1 MADKAQKSAQ
11 ASGTKNEANGKSRIP
26 GGHPENQEGA
36 AKATEDND
44 LTTGHSRPGDG
55 GDANS
60 KQNK

>member
-1 MADKAQKSAQ
+1 MADKTQNAARP
-11 ASGTKNEANGKSRIP
+11 GTKNGAKGKSDSP

-44 LTTGHSRPGDG
+44 LTTGHSQPGDG